1 MHVLA
6 PIDGSECS
14 YRALSFATEFVTR
27 YEASLDVVHISTQ
40 EGPKT
45 EKILR
50 RAEEVLEENDV
61 PANAEIVTNLES
73 ADPRYGNRKGKDI
86 LRLVEKNGY
95 DHVIMGHHGAG
106 AVGRL
111 VLGTAAGTVMQAAE
125 VPTTII
131 P

>member
-86 LRLVEKNGY
+86 LRLVEK
-95 DHVIMGHHGAG
+95 
-106 AVGRL
+106 
-111 VLGTAAGTVMQAAE
+111 TATITSSWVTTVRALSGDSCWGPQRE
-125 VPTTII
+125 R
-131 P
+131 